1 MTVKEI
7 PPSESSPE
15 KVGLGAIDGHFV
27 KPQSWIRGRKVVG
40 EIVNKGRR
48 RSEPLEVPEAVD
60 RDSFFYHCPTGCPKP
75 PPMKVRAVA
84 MVSEEGNVI
93 KMAMLRGST
102 RRTTLEV
109 NGIFSEP
116 PKVKKDAWVQY
127 WLERGWLIRS
137 HGSSRQRRFQPIHKS
152 VPVDDWKKGDSGME

>member
-93 KMAMLRGST
+93 KMAMLRGS
-102 RRTTLEV
+102 
-109 NGIFSEP
+109 I
-116 PKVKKDAWVQY
+116 
-127 WLERGWLIRS
+127 RG
-137 HGSSRQRRFQPIHKS
+137 GSGQGELPWKS
-152 VPVDDWKKGDSGME
+152 MEYFRNHQKSKRMRGYSTGWSVDG